1 MLYLYKKEK
10 NMIKKIAAAVI
21 GIIVAGGIVFAV
33 ESLGHTVY
41 PLPPDLD
48 MSDPVQFGNY
58 VESLPMGAFL
68 FVAGAWVLGTL
79 GGGLLACFIAGE
91 KPRVYSTIVGGF
103 ILVATIAN
111 LIMIPH
117 PLWFSISSL
126 IAIAVMTYVT
136 GSIATSFTTSDVN
149 D

>member
-1 MLYLYKKEK
+1 
-10 NMIKKIAAAVI
+10 MIKKIAAAVI
-21 GIIVAGGIVFAV
+21 GIVVAGGIVFAV

-41 PLPPDLD
+41 PLPADLD
-48 MSDPVQFGNY
+48 MNDPVEFGNY
-58 VESLPMGAFL
+58 VESLPIGAFI

-79 GGGLLACFIAGE
+79 GGGLLACFIAGD
-91 KPRVYSTIVGGF
+91 KPRVYSSIVGGF

-126 IAIAVMTYVT
+126 VAIAVTTYVT
-136 GSIATSFTTSDVN
+136 GNIASSFTTSSASD
-149 D
+149 

>member
-1 MLYLYKKEK
+1 MPYLYQEE
-10 NMIKKIAAAVI
+10 NRVIKKIAAAVI
-21 GIIVAGGIVFAV
+21 GIVVAGGIVFAV
-33 ESLGHTVY
+33 ESLGHAVY

-58 VESLPMGAFL
+58 VESLPIGAFA
-68 FVAGAWVLGTL
+68 FVAGAWVLGTI

-91 KPRVYSTIVGGF
+91 KPRVYSAIVGGF

-111 LIMIPH
+111 LITIPH

-126 IAIAVMTYVT
+126 FAIAVMTYVT
-136 GSIATSFTTSDVN
+136 GSIASSFTTSGAD

>member
-1 MLYLYKKEK
+1 
-10 NMIKKIAAAVI
+10 MIKKIAAAVI
-21 GIIVAGGIVFAV
+21 GIVVAGGIVFAV

-41 PLPPDLD
+41 PLPADLD
-48 MSDPVQFGNY
+48 MNDPVEFGNY
-58 VESLPMGAFL
+58 VESLPIGAFI

-91 KPRVYSTIVGGF
+91 KPRVYSSIVGGF

-126 IAIAVMTYVT
+126 VAIAVTTYVT
-136 GSIATSFTTSDVN
+136 GSIASSITTNGAN

>member
-1 MLYLYKKEK
+1 MV
-10 NMIKKIAAAVI
+10 KKIAAAVI
-21 GIIVAGGIVFAV
+21 GIVVAGGIVFAV

-41 PLPPDLD
+41 PLPADLD
-48 MSDPVQFGNY
+48 MNDPVEFGNY
-58 VESLPMGAFL
+58 VESLPIGAFI

-79 GGGLLACFIAGE
+79 GGGLLACFIAGD
-91 KPRVYSTIVGGF
+91 KPRVYSSIVGGF
-103 ILVATIAN
+103 ILVATIVN

-136 GSIATSFTTSDVN
+136 GNIASSFTTSGASD
-149 D
+149 

>member
-1 MLYLYKKEK
+1 
-10 NMIKKIAAAVI
+10 MIKKIAAAVI
-21 GIIVAGGIVFAV
+21 GIIVAGGIVFAI
-33 ESLGHTVY
+33 ESLGHPVS
-41 PLPPDLD
+41 PIPPDLD
-48 MSDPVQFGNY
+48 LRAPVQFGNY

-91 KPRVYSTIVGGF
+91 KPRVYSSIVGGF
-103 ILVATIAN
+103 ILVATVAN

-126 IAIAVMTYVT
+126 IAIAAMTYVT
-136 GSIATSFTTSDVN
+136 GSIASSFTTSGTN

>member
-1 MLYLYKKEK
+1 
-10 NMIKKIAAAVI
+10 MIKKIAAAVI

-33 ESLGHTVY
+33 ESLGHAVY
-41 PLPPDLD
+41 PIPPDLD
-48 MSDPVQFGNY
+48 MSDPDQFGNY
-58 VESLPMGAFL
+58 VESLPFGAFL

-79 GGGLLACFIAGE
+79 GGGMLACFIAGE
-91 KPRVYSTIVGGF
+91 KPRIFSAIVGGF
-103 ILVATIAN
+103 ILLATIAN

-126 IAIAVMTYVT
+126 IAIAVTTYIT
-136 GSIATSFTTSDVN
+136 GSIAASFMPKDSN

>member
-1 MLYLYKKEK
+1 MV
-10 NMIKKIAAAVI
+10 KKIAAAVI
-21 GIIVAGGIVFAV
+21 GIVVAGGIVFAV

-41 PLPPDLD
+41 PLPADLD
-48 MSDPVQFGNY
+48 MNDPVEFGNY
-58 VESLPMGAFL
+58 VESLPIGAFI

-91 KPRVYSTIVGGF
+91 KPRVYSSIVGGF

-126 IAIAVMTYVT
+126 VAIAVTTYVT
-136 GSIATSFTTSDVN
+136 GNIASSFTTSSASD
-149 D
+149 

>member
-1 MLYLYKKEK
+1 
-10 NMIKKIAAAVI
+10 MIKKIAAAVI

-33 ESLGHTVY
+33 ESLGHAVY
-41 PLPPDLD
+41 PLPADLD
-48 MSDPVQFGNY
+48 MNDPVQFGNY
-58 VESLPMGAFL
+58 VESLPIGAFI
-68 FVAGAWVLGTL
+68 FVASAWVLGTL

-91 KPRVYSTIVGGF
+91 KPRVYSSIVGGF

-126 IAIAVMTYVT
+126 VAIAVMTYVT
-136 GSIATSFTTSDVN
+136 GSIASSFASSGAN

>member
-1 MLYLYKKEK
+1 
-10 NMIKKIAAAVI
+10 MIKKIAAAVI

-58 VESLPMGAFL
+58 VESLPIGAFI
-68 FVAGAWVLGTL
+68 FVAGAWVLATL

-91 KPRVYSTIVGGF
+91 KPRVYTAIVGGF
-103 ILVATIAN
+103 VLAATVAN

-126 IAIAVMTYVT
+126 IAIAAMTYVT
-136 GSIATSFTTSDVN
+136 GSIASSFATSGAN

>member
-1 MLYLYKKEK
+1 
-10 NMIKKIAAAVI
+10 MIKKIAAAVI
-21 GIIVAGGIVFAV
+21 GIVVAGGIVFAV

-41 PLPPDLD
+41 PLPADLD
-48 MSDPVQFGNY
+48 MNDPVEFGNY
-58 VESLPMGAFL
+58 VESLPIGAFI

-91 KPRVYSTIVGGF
+91 KPRVYSSIVGGF

-126 IAIAVMTYVT
+126 VAIAVTTYVT
-136 GSIATSFTTSDVN
+136 GNIASSITTSGAN

>member
-1 MLYLYKKEK
+1 
-10 NMIKKIAAAVI
+10 MIKKIAAAVI
-21 GIIVAGGIVFAV
+21 GIVVAGGIVFAV

-41 PLPPDLD
+41 PLPADLD
-48 MSDPVQFGNY
+48 MNDPVEFGNY
-58 VESLPMGAFL
+58 VESLPIGAFI

-79 GGGLLACFIAGE
+79 GGGLLACFIAGD
-91 KPRVYSTIVGGF
+91 KPRVYSSIVGGF

-126 IAIAVMTYVT
+126 VAIAVMTYVT
-136 GSIATSFTTSDVN
+136 GSIASSITTSGAN

>member
-1 MLYLYKKEK
+1 
-10 NMIKKIAAAVI
+10 MIKKIAAAVI
-21 GIIVAGGIVFAV
+21 GIVVAGGIVFAV

-41 PLPPDLD
+41 PLPADLD
-48 MSDPVQFGNY
+48 MNDPVEFGNY
-58 VESLPMGAFL
+58 VESLPIGAFI
-68 FVAGAWVLGTL
+68 FVGGAWVLGTL

-91 KPRVYSTIVGGF
+91 KPRVYSSIVGGF

-126 IAIAVMTYVT
+126 VAIAVTTYVT
-136 GSIATSFTTSDVN
+136 GNIASSFTTSSASD
-149 D
+149 

>member
-1 MLYLYKKEK
+1 
-10 NMIKKIAAAVI
+10 MIKKIAAAVI
-21 GIIVAGGIVFAV
+21 GIVVAGGIVFAV

-41 PLPPDLD
+41 PLPADLD
-48 MSDPVQFGNY
+48 MNDPVEFGNY
-58 VESLPMGAFL
+58 VESLPIGAFI

-91 KPRVYSTIVGGF
+91 KPRVYSSIVGGF

-126 IAIAVMTYVT
+126 VAIAVMTYVT
-136 GSIATSFTTSDVN
+136 GSIASSIATSGAN

>member
-1 MLYLYKKEK
+1 
-10 NMIKKIAAAVI
+10 MIKKIAAAVI
-21 GIIVAGGIVFAV
+21 GIVVAGGIVFAV

-41 PLPPDLD
+41 PLPADLD
-48 MSDPVQFGNY
+48 MNDPVEFGNY
-58 VESLPMGAFL
+58 VESLPIGAFI

-79 GGGLLACFIAGE
+79 GGGLLACFIAGD
-91 KPRVYSTIVGGF
+91 KPRVYSSIVGGF
-103 ILVATIAN
+103 VLVATIAN

-136 GSIATSFTTSDVN
+136 GSIASSIATSGAN

>member
-1 MLYLYKKEK
+1 
-10 NMIKKIAAAVI
+10 MIRKIGAAVV
-21 GIIVAGGIVFAV
+21 GIIVAGGIVFIV
-33 ESLGHTVY
+33 ESLGHSVY
-41 PLPPDLD
+41 PVPPDLD

-58 VESLPMGAFL
+58 VETLSFGAFL

-91 KPRVYSTIVGGF
+91 KPRVYSAIVGGF
-103 ILVATIAN
+103 IFAATIAN

-126 IAIAVMTYVT
+126 IAIAVITYVT
-136 GSIATSFTTSDVN
+136 GNIASSFISAD
-149 D
+149 DRD

>member
-1 MLYLYKKEK
+1 
-10 NMIKKIAAAVI
+10 MIKKIAAAAI

-91 KPRVYSTIVGGF
+91 KPRVYAAIVGVF
-103 ILVATIAN
+103 VVAATISN

-126 IAIAVMTYVT
+126 IAIAAMTYVT
-136 GSIATSFTTSDVN
+136 GSIASSITTSAAN

>member
-1 MLYLYKKEK
+1 
-10 NMIKKIAAAVI
+10 MIKKIAAAVI
-21 GIIVAGGIVFAV
+21 GIVVAGGIVFAV

-41 PLPPDLD
+41 PLPADLD
-48 MSDPVQFGNY
+48 MNDPVEFGNY
-58 VESLPMGAFL
+58 VESLPIGAFI

-91 KPRVYSTIVGGF
+91 KPRVYSSIVGGF

-126 IAIAVMTYVT
+126 VAIAVTTYVT
-136 GSIATSFTTSDVN
+136 GNIASSFTTSSASD
-149 D
+149 